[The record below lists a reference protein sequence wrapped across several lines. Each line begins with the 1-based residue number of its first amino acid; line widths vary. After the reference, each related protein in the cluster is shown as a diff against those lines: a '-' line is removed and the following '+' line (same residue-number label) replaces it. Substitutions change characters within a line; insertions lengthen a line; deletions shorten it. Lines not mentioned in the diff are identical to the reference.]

1 MDICGQQSSSGLT
14 WDSCSGCALRA
25 VQGLPLRQIY
35 LNIVTDTLRLMNE
48 HHLMHPPLLRAIAL
62 YVIVSLNNKVCDV
75 DLVCHLK
82 SLHSL
87 GLAC

>member
-1 MDICGQQSSSGLT
+1 MLGIIHDEDERIVLRGPGESTLSNLL
-14 WDSCSGCALRA
+14 WDGSLLRMCNCA

-62 YVIVSLNNKVCDV
+62 YVIVSLNNKVRF
-75 DLVCHLK
+75 H
-82 SLHSL
+82 
-87 GLAC
+87 AT

>member
-1 MDICGQQSSSGLT
+1 M
-14 WDSCSGCALRA
+14 RA

-62 YVIVSLNNKVCDV
+62 YVIVSLNNKVG
-75 DLVCHLK
+75 
-82 SLHSL
+82 SAMMR
-87 GLAC
+87 GLASSTWRSSPNSVSLRLVSCASS

>member
-1 MDICGQQSSSGLT
+1 M
-14 WDSCSGCALRA
+14 
-25 VQGLPLRQIY
+25 QGLPLRQIY

-62 YVIVSLNNKVCDV
+62 YVIVSLNNKVCPV
-75 DLVCHLK
+75 ALLCYLT

-87 GLAC
+87 EMAS